1 MKLKLMIVDD
11 SVTIQKIVAMAF
23 ENENMVV
30 QGASNGKE
38 ALEKLKDFHPD
49 IIITDVDMPGIDGFE
64 VSRKIREL
72 EALKTVPILLL
83 TSDFEEFNETLFKR
97 SLADDHLSKPFKSEK
112 IVEKVHQLLN
122 SHSKSDDAQLPEES
136 NSTVNQDTNHNS
148 EITETNVDED
158 IPLPPSSENQQK
170 EDSSEDIL
178 KSLKQETEKT
188 VDYAEPEEKKSQ
200 PDIDSKEIDP
210 SATAKKPEDM
220 TIEELLA
227 SAEAL
232 LEENYD
238 ESGDEKEVSIS
249 TESSKTSEESNQIS
263 EMVEPILSE
272 EDSNLESSEII
283 LDKENDPNLNDIMP
297 TSETVNPKDE
307 INETPSFEAESPF
320 DQKEDLVFEESL
332 ESELKE
338 LSENPIENN
347 LPILEESNLQ
357 DDTEKPAEQMETND
371 LDDSFLHSPTSEN
384 DTVIDDD
391 PLLEAQSAPTEPIHT
406 EWLEEGTTESN
417 VDEKA
422 DDFSNDSESAKED
435 QLDDQSH
442 QTIDELDAV
451 FENIQ
456 NFENHFKNAIQTD
469 SDSESPPLESPSSIE
484 TPISDF
490 LEKPTEEESISV
502 QESEVT
508 QETMHKPN
516 KIETDPIFEEDFSS
530 QKPPFAPEFSDYNI
544 SPEPDNL
551 LEKLAPSAFDSPG
564 TEGRPDLIQETLAY
578 LSELTPEPSK
588 TKPKEKTKPA
598 PSEKK
603 ELHMDSEPIGDMFVK
618 VVGEHVKRILERS
631 LEETIAREISG
642 LSKTIERSV
651 KEVVKEVTPEITRSI
666 IKEEIEK
673 IRKLEEV

>member
-1 MKLKLMIVDD
+1 MIVDD

-97 SLADDHLSKPFKSEK
+97 SLANDHLSKPFKSEK
-112 IVEKVHQLLN
+112 IVEKVHELLG
-122 SHSKSDDAQLPEES
+122 SHSTNEADQFPEKSNP
-136 NSTVNQDTNHNS
+136 TVNQDSSHSS

-158 IPLPPSSENQQK
+158 LPLSPSIENHQK

-178 KSLKQETEKT
+178 NNLKQETEKT
-188 VDYAEPEEKKSQ
+188 VNHVEPEEKKSQ
-200 PDIDSKEIDP
+200 AKNDSEEIDP
-210 SATAKKPEDM
+210 SSTTKKPEDM

-238 ESGDEKEVSIS
+238 ESGDEKEIS
-249 TESSKTSEESNQIS
+249 NAIDSPKTSEEPNQIS
-263 EMVEPILSE
+263 ETTEPILSE
-272 EDSNLESSEII
+272 EDSNLESAKIS
-283 LDKENDPNLNDIMP
+283 LDKEIDPDLNNIKQ
-297 TSETVNPKDE
+297 TAETVNSNDE
-307 INETPSFEAESPF
+307 TSEAPNFEAESSF
-320 DQKEDLVFEESL
+320 DQKKELVSEESL

-347 LPILEESNLQ
+347 SSILEESNLQ
-357 DDTEKPAEQMETND
+357 DNPEKPVEQLETDD
-371 LDDSFLHSPTSEN
+371 LDDSFLHSPISEN
-384 DTVIDDD
+384 DSIADND
-391 PLLEAQSAPTEPIHT
+391 PLIETQSAPPAQIHT

-417 VDEKA
+417 VEEKVG
-422 DDFSNDSESAKED
+422 DFSSDSDSVKGD

-456 NFENHFKNAIQTD
+456 NFENHFKNAILTD
-469 SDSESPPLESPSSIE
+469 SDSESPSLESPSSVE
-484 TPISDF
+484 TPTSDL
-490 LEKPTEEESISV
+490 LEESTEEESNSV
-502 QESEVT
+502 QKSEDT
-508 QETMHKPN
+508 QETMHKPK

-530 QKPPFAPEFSDYNI
+530 QKSSFAPEFSDYNI

-578 LSELTPEPSK
+578 LSELAPEPSK